1 MLVEEWMTSNVITV
15 TPDISIMK
23 AARIMKDSNIRRLPV
38 VDSEGCLMGIVSDRD
53 IRDASPSKATT
64 LDMHELNYLLSELKV
79 KDIMTKKPKCA
90 KRDSSVEALALMMVK
105 YNFGGVPIVDDR
117 NKVCGII
124 TDSDIF
130 QVLTSI
136 TGVKH
141 GGIQLAF
148 DIPTGKG
155 KLKEI
160 LETLRANN
168 ATVMSVLTLQDDDES
183 PTRKVYLR
191 LKKMPAGQDR
201 VVVAAVEEK
210 FGLLYWE
217 PGIEEV

>member
-1 MLVEEWMTSNVITV
+1 MLVEEWMTSDVITV
-15 TPDISIMK
+15 TPDVSIMK

-38 VDSEGCLMGIVSDRD
+38 VDSEGSLVGIVSDRD

-79 KDIMTKKPKCA
+79 KDIMTKKPKSA
-90 KRDSSVEALALMMVK
+90 KRDSPVEALALMMVK
-105 YNFGGVPIVDDR
+105 YNFGGVPIVDDH

-136 TGVKH
+136 TGIKY
-141 GGIQLAF
+141 GGIQLVF
-148 DIPTGKG
+148 DIPTGQG
-155 KLKEI
+155 KLREI

-168 ATVMSVLTLQDDDES
+168 ATVMSVLTLQDDDDA

-191 LKKMPAGQDR
+191 LKKMPAGQDK
-201 VVVAAVEEK
+201 VVVAAMEGRFK
-210 FGLLYWE
+210 LLYWE

>member
-15 TPDISIMK
+15 TPDYSIMK
-23 AARIMKDSNIRRLPV
+23 ATRIMKDSNIRRLPV
-38 VDSEGCLMGIVSDRD
+38 VDSEGCLVGIVSDRD

-79 KDIMTKKPKCA
+79 KDIMTKKPKSA
-90 KRDSSVEALALMMVK
+90 RRDSSVEALALMMVK
-105 YNFGGVPIVDDR
+105 YNFGGVPIVDDQ

-130 QVLTSI
+130 QVLTTI
-136 TGVKH
+136 TGVKY
-141 GGIQLAF
+141 GGIQLVF
-148 DIPTGKG
+148 DIPTGQG
-155 KLKEI
+155 KLKEL

-168 ATVMSVLTLQDDDES
+168 ATVMSVLTLQDDDDS

-191 LKKMPAGQDR
+191 LKKMPEGQEKK
-201 VVVAAVEEK
+201 VVAVMDAN

-217 PGIEEV
+217 PGIESV